1 MYSLDFLYYA
11 LGVGFLILIGFICY
25 VLYQLGLNLRETKI
39 ILSNVRDITTDVNLA
54 GSQIKLIALNFLGR
68 FFGKKGGERNDRKR
82 SK

>member
-25 VLYQLGLNLRETKI
+25 VLYQLGLNLKETKI
-39 ILSNVRDITTDVNLA
+39 ILSNVRDITTDVNMA
-54 GSQIKLIALNFLGR
+54 GSQLKLFALNLIGK
-68 FFGKKGGERNDRKR
+68 FFGGRGGDKSGSKK